1 MSDRPNPAPIPTPQ
15 PLGQPVLKLL
25 PQLLPKLKPL
35 AVAVALTA
43 IIATGA
49 VLLMPTEESLTPAE
63 EAARITAFEAAQPM
77 RLEPVN
83 LADPAEWEEALTVM
97 NLKPEER
104 KALENNLLAKA
115 ERLVWL
121 DVFDDCQEDGDI
133 VHVKSSSFQQQVAIF
148 HAPRRLAVSLAL
160 SEKTIALTG
169 IRDGGG
175 GITVSVRVQGRMV
188 PLPRL
193 SPGQTMM
200 IPVM

>member
-1 MSDRPNPAPIPTPQ
+1 MSDRLEPVARPTPQ
-15 PLGQPVLKLL
+15 PLAQPVPQLL

-35 AVAVALTA
+35 AVAIALTA
-43 IIATGA
+43 IVATGA
-49 VLLMPTEESLTPAE
+49 VLLIPTEESLTPAE

-83 LADPAEWEEALTVM
+83 LADPAEREEALTVM

-104 KALENNLLAKA
+104 KALENNLLAQA

-133 VHVKSSSFQQQVAIF
+133 VNIKSTSFHQDVAIF
-148 HAPRRLAVSLAL
+148 HVPRRLAVTLAP
-160 SEKTIALTG
+160 SEKAIALTG

-175 GITVSVRVQGRMV
+175 GITVSVRVQGRIV

>member
-1 MSDRPNPAPIPTPQ
+1 MSDRPSPVPRPTPQ
-15 PLGQPVLKLL
+15 PIPQAIPQAV

-49 VLLMPTEESLTPAE
+49 VLLIPTEESLTPAE

-83 LADPAEWEEALTVM
+83 LADPAEREEALTVM

-104 KALENNLLAKA
+104 KALENNLLAQA

-133 VHVKSSSFQQQVAIF
+133 VNIKSTSFHQDVAIF
-148 HAPRRLAVSLAL
+148 HVPRRLAVTLAP
-160 SEKTIALTG
+160 SEKAIALTG

>member
-1 MSDRPNPAPIPTPQ
+1 MSDRLEPVARPTPQ
-15 PLGQPVLKLL
+15 PLAQPVPQLL

-35 AVAVALTA
+35 AVAIALTA
-43 IIATGA
+43 IVATGA
-49 VLLMPTEESLTPAE
+49 VLLIPTEESLTPAE
-63 EAARITAFEAAQPM
+63 EAARITAFEAAQPI
-77 RLEPVN
+77 RLKPVN
-83 LADPAEWEEALTVM
+83 LADPAEREEALTVM

-104 KALENNLLAKA
+104 KALENNLSTQA

-133 VHVKSSSFQQQVAIF
+133 VNIKSTSFHQDVAIF
-148 HAPRRLAVSLAL
+148 HVPRRLAVTLAP
-160 SEKTIALTG
+160 SEKAIALTG

-175 GITVSVRVQGRMV
+175 GITVSVRVQGRIV

>member
-1 MSDRPNPAPIPTPQ
+1 VSERPSPAPRPTPQ
-15 PLGQPVLKLL
+15 PIPQAV

-49 VLLMPTEESLTPAE
+49 VLFLPTEESLTPAE
-63 EAARITAFEAAQPM
+63 EAARVTAFEAAQPIP
-77 RLEPVN
+77 LEPVN
-83 LADPAEWEEALTVM
+83 LADPAEREEALTVM
-97 NLKPEER
+97 NLNPEER
-104 KALENNLLAKA
+104 KALENNLLAQA

-121 DVFDDCQEDGDI
+121 DVLDDCQEDGDI
-133 VHVKSSSFQQQVAIF
+133 VNIKSSSFHQDVAIF
-148 HAPRRLAVSLAL
+148 HAPRRLAVTLAP
-160 SEKTIALTG
+160 SEKAIALTG
-169 IRDGGG
+169 IKDGVG
-175 GITVSVRVQGRMV
+175 GITVSVRVQGRIV

>member
-1 MSDRPNPAPIPTPQ
+1 MSDRLEPVARPTPQ
-15 PLGQPVLKLL
+15 PLGQPV

-35 AVAVALTA
+35 AVAVAVALTA
-43 IIATGA
+43 IVATGA
-49 VLLMPTEESLTPAE
+49 VILLPTEEALTPAE

-77 RLEPVN
+77 HLEPVN
-83 LADPAEWEEALTVM
+83 LADPAELEEALTVM

-104 KALENNLLAKA
+104 KALENNLWAQA

-133 VHVKSSSFQQQVAIF
+133 VNIKSTSFHQDVAIF
-148 HAPRRLAVSLAL
+148 HVPRRLAVTLAPG
-160 SEKTIALTG
+160 EKAIALTG

-175 GITVSVRVQGRMV
+175 GITVSVRVQGRIV

>member
-1 MSDRPNPAPIPTPQ
+1 MSDRPSPVPRPTPQ
-15 PLGQPVLKLL
+15 PIPQAIPQAV

-49 VLLMPTEESLTPAE
+49 VILMPTEESLTPAE
-63 EAARITAFEAAQPM
+63 EAARITAFESAQPM

-83 LADPAEWEEALTVM
+83 LADPAEREEALSVM

-104 KALENNLLAKA
+104 KALENNLLAQA

-148 HAPRRLAVSLAL
+148 HAPRRLAVTLAP
-160 SEKTIALTG
+160 SEKAIALTG

>member
-1 MSDRPNPAPIPTPQ
+1 MSDRPSPVPRPTPQ
-15 PLGQPVLKLL
+15 PIPQPVA
-25 PQLLPKLKPL
+25 QLLPKLKPL

-49 VLLMPTEESLTPAE
+49 VLFLPTEESMTPAE
-63 EAARITAFEAAQPM
+63 EAARVTAFEAAQPIA
-77 RLEPVN
+77 LEPVN
-83 LADPAEWEEALTVM
+83 LADPAEREEALSVM

-104 KALENNLLAKA
+104 KALEKNLSAQA

-133 VHVKSSSFQQQVAIF
+133 VNIQSSSFHQDVAIF
-148 HAPRRLAVSLAL
+148 HVPRRLAVTLAL
-160 SEKTIALTG
+160 SEKAIALTG

-175 GITVSVRVQGRMV
+175 GITVSVRVQGRIV

>member
-1 MSDRPNPAPIPTPQ
+1 MSDRLEPVARPTPQ
-15 PLGQPVLKLL
+15 PIPQAI

-49 VLLMPTEESLTPAE
+49 VLFLPTEESLTPAE
-63 EAARITAFEAAQPM
+63 EAARVTAFEAAQPM

-83 LADPAEWEEALTVM
+83 LADPAEREEALTVM

-104 KALENNLLAKA
+104 KALENNLLAQA

-133 VHVKSSSFQQQVAIF
+133 VNIKSTSFHQDVAIF
-148 HAPRRLAVSLAL
+148 HVPRRLAVTLAP
-160 SEKTIALTG
+160 SEKAIALTG

-175 GITVSVRVQGRMV
+175 GITVSVRVQGRIV

>member
-1 MSDRPNPAPIPTPQ
+1 MSDRPNPAPRPTPQ
-15 PLGQPVLKLL
+15 PIPQAIPQAV

-35 AVAVALTA
+35 AVALAA

-49 VLLMPTEESLTPAE
+49 IILMPTEESLTPAE
-63 EAARITAFEAAQPM
+63 EAARITAFEAAQPL

-83 LADPAEWEEALTVM
+83 LADPAEREEALTVM

-115 ERLVWL
+115 EGLVWL
-121 DVFDDCQEDGDI
+121 DVLDDCQEDGDI
-133 VHVKSSSFQQQVAIF
+133 VNVKSSSFHQEVAIF
-148 HAPRRLAVSLAL
+148 HVPRRLAVTLAPG
-160 SEKTIALTG
+160 EKSIALTG
-169 IRDGGG
+169 IKDGGG
-175 GITVSVRVQGRMV
+175 GITVSVRVQGRIV

>member
-1 MSDRPNPAPIPTPQ
+1 MSDRLEPVARPTPQ
-15 PLGQPVLKLL
+15 PLGQPVPQLL

-35 AVAVALTA
+35 AVAIALTA
-43 IIATGA
+43 IVATGA
-49 VLLMPTEESLTPAE
+49 VLLIPTEESLTPAE

-83 LADPAEWEEALTVM
+83 LADPAEREEALTVM

-104 KALENNLLAKA
+104 KALENNLLAQA

-133 VHVKSSSFQQQVAIF
+133 VNIKSTSFHQDVAIF
-148 HAPRRLAVSLAL
+148 HVPRRLAVTLAP
-160 SEKTIALTG
+160 SEKAIALTG

-175 GITVSVRVQGRMV
+175 GITVSVRVQGRIV